1 MHRGVPRRGYINAAS
16 QFYAC
21 RVVYVV
27 FAEVLDGMRGEEMG
41 GGIFALRRPRPY
53 SRHCGVYCR
62 RPSFTP
68 ARASTGTANG
78 RITTRRAASLR
89 PSGIG
94 RIGFKPPY
102 SKRGTAAKA
111 PSIFI
116 GIGSIGGPSS
126 SCGQKAFNHAIPF
139 LEDRSDAAC
148 RVVYVDLHPGIPFL
162 PIGELG
168 YRILGRGGAE
178 RSECPP

>member
-1 MHRGVPRRGYINAAS
+1 
-16 QFYAC
+16 
-21 RVVYVV
+21 
-27 FAEVLDGMRGEEMG
+27 MR
-41 GGIFALRRPRPY
+41 
-53 SRHCGVYCR
+53 H
-62 RPSFTP
+62 
-68 ARASTGTANG
+68 
-78 RITTRRAASLR
+78 AASLR
-89 PSGIG
+89 PSENG

-126 SCGQKAFNHAIPF
+126 SCGQKAFSHAIPF

-162 PIGELG
+162 PIGKPG
-168 YRILGRGGAE
+168 YCGLGRGGAE
-178 RSECPP
+178 RSECPPKNAPLQFYPYRLPSLSGLTAPSLHGSICIVTSTPSSRPKCSSRREVMLKASPTSIPEGSTM